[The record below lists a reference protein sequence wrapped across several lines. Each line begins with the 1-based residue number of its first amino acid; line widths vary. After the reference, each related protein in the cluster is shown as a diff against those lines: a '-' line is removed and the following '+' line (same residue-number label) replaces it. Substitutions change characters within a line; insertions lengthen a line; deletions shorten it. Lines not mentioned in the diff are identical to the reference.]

1 MKRIL
6 IDADKCQGCKNCSIA
21 CMQAHRGEGTTYDIN
36 LADAEYE
43 SRNTILLNGQKHYKP
58 LFCRHCT
65 KPACAQSCISGALI
79 KSEVSGHVY
88 YDRDKCAQC
97 FMCVMNCPFGVLKPD
112 RATSTYIVKC
122 DFCAS
127 NDGEPSCVKNCPT
140 KAIRVEAVASS
151 EREVA
156 K

>member
-6 IDADKCQGCKNCSIA
+6 IDADKCQGCKSCAIA
-21 CMQAHRGEGTTYDIN
+21 CMQAHRGEGSVYDLN
-36 LADAEYE
+36 LSDAGHE
-43 SRNTILLNGQKHYKP
+43 SANTILLDSNKNYKP

-65 KPACAQSCISGALI
+65 NPSCVKSCMSGALV
-79 KSEVSGHVY
+79 KSSFNGLVY

-112 RATSTYIVKC
+112 HATGTYIIKC

-127 NDGEPSCVKNCPT
+127 IDGEPNCVKNCPT
-140 KAIRVEAVASS
+140 QAIRVEEVEPAG
-151 EREVA
+151 VA